1 MNTPATI
8 ALACFFPPDRGLKGA
23 CTTIADLSAYYR
35 AGRAWPSKWLAVHTI
50 MDASMYRHES
60 CGKGAKADRRLYR
73 QRMADIYADVPIW
86 TPTAAELNRMAA
98 ADEERFT
105 EGRKHRPFP
114 ANLHD

>member
-1 MNTPATI
+1 M
-8 ALACFFPPDRGLKGA
+8 
-23 CTTIADLSAYYR
+23 ADLSRHGLFPGHVGITPTKR
-35 AGRAWPSKWLAVHTI
+35 AAIRLMIERNMEAVVA
-50 MDASMYRHES
+50 M
-60 CGKGAKADRRLYR
+60 GKGENASRRLYQ
-73 QRMADIYADVPIW
+73 QRMADIYADVPTW